1 MFAAPGDALRPPRRQ
16 VSGPTSP
23 TTSNPP
29 SEGYPTER
37 QRSSSFSDAAPHAV
51 PRANTISD
59 PFDHRPPSRT
69 AAAIPFRRRSGGGT
83 GITLGGGSNASHKGS
98 SIGLGRRDSSR
109 APFRSPPQGSSGTVP
124 TLRSLES
131 YNARNVAAALEPG
144 TELRQ
149 IDDVWQMVCVRVL
162 PLFNGEGIRGFVEDL
177 NDLLLTHVQRTFAR
191 CQGTTRSRYQTT
203 HTTSLD
209 LSSLVTGLLIADL
222 TELIRIGCTTLSTK
236 LSPLAPAQ
244 PLADDQLLSRLNE
257 VWLFF
262 FTGILPHLEAVFW
275 VVRSDERLRAA
286 VGGTG
291 PERADEL
298 RTGYGEAR
306 IDVRRI
312 ALIEFRDQ
320 ILHPEMERLLFLF
333 SELYRPLQPSSSESS
348 IVAPANLESSFSAS
362 SAADIPRSRPQP
374 RPSVG
379 SSTTSPTR
387 SSLFP
392 QHPHRRYSSPP
403 RNSPDPSIS
412 SPTFPS
418 STLRPPPI
426 SPGATSSSSRQHP
439 TLTARAQSLARRR
452 QMIAVLASLLTND
465 DRQGEMDAC
474 LRLIRPSTALGKQQQ
489 QFRRRR
495 RERSRRQSSAA
506 AGLGQGDEDDDDDD
520 DARRER
526 QGEGDGEGE
535 REGPGARAGLGEQQQ
550 QQLADPRGVLFDE
563 PAELSD
569 VSPQIPHDEP
579 PLFPLPVVRTRQRQR
594 TMDSLDEERSS
605 DPASASARS
614 GRQSS
619 ESPVLDSSEGATPTP
634 PTAAETKKSR
644 RRSLIPR
651 FGKSD
656 SAGSSVSH
664 DGGGGG
670 GAGGGASEED
680 AASIMTTTTNGGG
693 GADKL
698 RRGLLRRNSSR
709 KAVELCVMG
718 VNALTMDD
726 E

>member
-29 SEGYPTER
+29 SEGYATER
-37 QRSSSFSDAAPHAV
+37 QRSSSFSDATPRGI
-51 PRANTISD
+51 PRANTVND

-69 AAAIPFRRRSGGGT
+69 AAAIPFRRTSGGGT
-83 GITLGGGSNASHKGS
+83 GTALSGGSNMSQKGS

-109 APFRSPPQGSSGTVP
+109 APFRSPPPGSSSGTVP

-149 IDDVWQMVCVRVL
+149 IDDVWQTICVRVL

-177 NDLLLTHVQRTFAR
+177 NGLLVTHVQRTFAR
-191 CQGTTRSRYQTT
+191 CQSTTRSRYQTA
-203 HTTSLD
+203 HTPSLD

-262 FTGILPHLEAVFW
+262 YTGILPHLEAVFW

-291 PERADEL
+291 PQRADEL
-298 RTGYGEAR
+298 RTGYGEGR

-333 SELYRPLQPSSSESS
+333 SELYRPLEPSSSDSS
-348 IVAPANLESSFSAS
+348 IIAPANLDSSFSAS
-362 SAADIPRSRPQP
+362 SALNVSRSRSQP
-374 RPSVG
+374 RRSAG

-392 QHPHRRYSSPP
+392 QHSHRRYSSPP
-403 RNSPDPSIS
+403 RTSPDPSIS
-412 SPTFPS
+412 LATFPS
-418 STLRPPPI
+418 ATLRPPPI

-439 TLTARAQSLARRR
+439 ALTARTQSLARRR
-452 QMIAVLASLLTND
+452 QMIAILASLLTND
-465 DRQGEMDAC
+465 DRQSEMDAC
-474 LRLIRPSTALGKQQQ
+474 LRLIRPTTALGKQQQ

-506 AGLGQGDEDDDDDD
+506 GGLDQEDEDDDA
-520 DARRER
+520 AR
-526 QGEGDGEGE
+526 EGGGGGAG
-535 REGPGARAGLGEQQQ
+535 EGPGVRMGGPGGDVGDAR
-550 QQLADPRGVLFDE
+550 VLFDE

-594 TMDSLDEERSS
+594 TMDSLDEERVS
-605 DPASASARS
+605 DPSASASAHY
-614 GRQSS
+614 GRQGS
-619 ESPVLDSSEGATPTP
+619 ESPLLDVSEGATPTSP
-634 PTAAETKKSR
+634 AAPMPSSSTAETKKSR

-656 SAGSSVSH
+656 STGSSVSH
-664 DGGGGG
+664 DEGGGGG
-670 GAGGGASEED
+670 GAASEED
-680 AASIMTTTTNGGG
+680 AASIATTTTSGGGGGGG